1 VARRLR
7 AIPAVDLKAAFEAS
21 VVAQEQLGV
30 PLRLERRRAA
40 RWTVS
45 HGMLRLGFGI
55 CEAALAIVAVLGP
68 TLFYHLVVEQA
79 PLADLRWALY
89 GAYAAIAGLVYGGF
103 SAAAAGRL
111 LEDGRQQQ
119 SAIAEGT
126 LGWTG
131 AFAVALMAAFLAGC
145 AGELSR
151 VSMIS
156 AYVVGVP
163 LLIGGRSIVHGLVSS
178 FIRAGRL
185 QYRKAGVI
193 GNRGD
198 VVRFLFNGSLWR
210 AGYQLAGT
218 LYLEDLQRADGS
230 FEEAAVGEAAQRW
243 ISRGAG
249 SIVLVDSFENID
261 EIERLGNDL
270 KRFSV
275 SVACAPATDN
285 TSFKFLDVVPLGAN
299 NAVRFLRQ
307 PLSDGAVL
315 LKRLF
320 DLCGALCGLLLLSP
334 LFLVVALLIKLD
346 NRGPV
351 FYRQERRGF
360 NGETF
365 FIWKFRS
372 MTVTESG
379 RQMTQARAG
388 DPRITRIGRFI
399 RAKSIDELPQLFN
412 VVRGEMSLVGPRP
425 HALMHDDELG
435 RQLEGYAHRQRIKPG
450 ITGWAQMNGYRG
462 ETATFAQVEG
472 RTLHDLYYIE
482 NWSLPFDCWII
493 LLTVF
498 SRKARQN
505 AV

>member
-1 VARRLR
+1 LR
-7 AIPAVDLKAAFEAS
+7 V
-21 VVAQEQLGV
+21 
-30 PLRLERRRAA
+30 ERRRAV
-40 RWTVS
+40 RWTAS
-45 HGMLRLGFGI
+45 HAVLRWTFGG
-55 CEAALAIVAVLGP
+55 CEGAMAALAVLVP
-68 TLFYHLVVEQA
+68 TLFYHLVVEHVGLTTIDW
-79 PLADLRWALY
+79 PLYLAFA
-89 GAYAAIAGLVYGGF
+89 GIAALVYGAF
-103 SAAAAGRL
+103 SVAAAGKL
-111 LEDGRQQQ
+111 LENGRHQQ
-119 SAIAEGT
+119 SVITDSA

-131 AFAVALMAAFLAGC
+131 AFAIALLTAFLAGVT
-145 AGELSR
+145 GDLSR
-151 VSMIS
+151 VSLTS
-156 AYVVGVP
+156 AYVIGVP
-163 LLIGGRSIVHGLVSS
+163 LLIGGRSIVHGVASGY
-178 FIRAGRL
+178 IRAGRL

-193 GNRGD
+193 GSRGD

-218 LYLEDLQRADGS
+218 LYLEDVRDADGRVDRVAVA
-230 FEEAAVGEAAQRW
+230 EAARRW
-243 ISRGAG
+243 VARGAG
-249 SIVLVDSFENID
+249 NIVLVDNFDDVD

-285 TSFKFLDVVPLGAN
+285 TSFKFLDVVPLGVN

-315 LKRLF
+315 LKRGF
-320 DLCGALCGLLLLSP
+320 DLCGALAGLLLLSP
-334 LFLVVALLIKLD
+334 LLLAVAVAVKLD
-346 NRGPV
+346 SPGPV

-360 NGETF
+360 NGKTF

-379 RQMTQARAG
+379 LRMTQARAG
-388 DPRITRIGRFI
+388 DPRITRVGRFI

-425 HALMHDDELG
+425 HAIMHDDELG
-435 RQLEGYAHRQRIKPG
+435 HQLASYAHRQRIKPG
-450 ITGWAQMNGYRG
+450 ITGWAQINGFRG
-462 ETATFAQVEG
+462 ETTTFAQIEG
-472 RTLHDLYYIE
+472 RTVHDLYYIE
-482 NWSLPFDCWII
+482 NWSILLDCWII